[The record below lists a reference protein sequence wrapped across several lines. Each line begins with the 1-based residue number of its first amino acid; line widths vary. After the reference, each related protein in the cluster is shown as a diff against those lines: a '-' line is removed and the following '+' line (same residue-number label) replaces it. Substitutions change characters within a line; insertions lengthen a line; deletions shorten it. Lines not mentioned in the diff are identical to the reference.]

1 MTENNKGV
9 LIFIFL
15 ISSCS
20 VIYLLAFLLCYIK
33 EQCEES
39 NCFNRCTN
47 CCKRNRLD
55 DFHMIFESPR
65 RRSGTDIELTPSRES
80 SPNHLHINENKN
92 KKNGYA
98 YTLDREPLLI

>member
-1 MTENNKGV
+1 MTDNHQGV
-9 LIFIFL
+9 LIFIYL
-15 ISSCS
+15 ISCCS
-20 VIYLLAFLLCYIK
+20 LFYLLAFLGCYIK

-39 NCFNRCTN
+39 NCCTN

-65 RRSGTDIELTPSRES
+65 RRRSGTDIEMTPSRES
-80 SPNHLHINENKN
+80 SPNHLHLNETKN
-92 KKNGYA
+92 KKNEYA